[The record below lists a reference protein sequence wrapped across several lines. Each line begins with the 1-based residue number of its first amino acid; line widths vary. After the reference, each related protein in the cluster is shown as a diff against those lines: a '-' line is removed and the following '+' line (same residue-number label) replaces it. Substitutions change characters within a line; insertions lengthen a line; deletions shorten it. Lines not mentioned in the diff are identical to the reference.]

1 MGTHKRDGCALNSRK
16 TVMARIGKKGDKAT
30 RQGFSDALID
40 LGHENPNV
48 VVLGADVSPSVK
60 VDAFAK
66 TFPDRFF
73 SVGISEADMMCVAA
87 GLALVGKIP
96 IASAYGE
103 FAAGRPFDQ
112 IRQSLAYSEMP
123 VKICASHC
131 GITVGQDGATHESL
145 EDLAL
150 MTVLPHMTVISP
162 CDYLETRRAVKAS
175 LSITKGPVYIR
186 FFRDP
191 SPMFTDESTP
201 FQIGKATTLLAG
213 SDVTIIAC
221 GLQVWEAVQAADLLE
236 AEKISVRLINMHT
249 IKPLDREAVLAA
261 ARETGA
267 IITAEDHQVHGGL
280 GSAVAEY
287 LAESE
292 PTIQEF
298 VAVRDTFGE
307 SGKGEELMKKYG
319 IASGDIVRA
328 VHRALGRKRSRMARG

>member
-1 MGTHKRDGCALNSRK
+1 MGRLESQ
-16 TVMARIGKKGDKAT
+16 GDKAT
-30 RQGFSDALID
+30 RQGFSDALIE
-40 LGHENPNV
+40 LGRENPNV
-48 VVLGADVSPSVK
+48 VVLGGDVSPSVK

-96 IASAYGE
+96 FAAAYGE

-112 IRQSLAYSEMP
+112 IRQSLAYSRMP

-145 EDLAL
+145 EDIAL
-150 MTVLPHMTVISP
+150 MSVLPHMTVISP
-162 CDYLETRRAVKAS
+162 CDYRETYRAVKAC
-175 LSITKGPVYIR
+175 LGITRGPVYIR

-191 SPMFTDESTP
+191 SPMFTSESTP
-201 FQIGKATTLLAG
+201 FEIGRATTLRAG
-213 SDVTIIAC
+213 DDVAIIAC
-221 GLQVWEAVQAADLLE
+221 GLQVWEALKAAETLE
-236 AEKISVRLINMHT
+236 EEHVSARVINMHT
-249 IKPLDREAVLAA
+249 IKPMDTDVLLRA

-267 IITAEDHQVHGGL
+267 VVTAEDHQMHGGL
-280 GSAVAEY
+280 GGAVAEF
-287 LAESE
+287 LGRTS

-298 VAVRDTFGE
+298 VAVNDTFGE

-319 IASGDIVRA
+319 IARDDIVRA
-328 VHRALGRKRSRMARG
+328 ARKAVARKRKS